1 MKKIETYAGQ
11 DIEDAWAALLRE
23 SANCKETC
31 FCEFNGK
38 TLYSTDSIDVAYVKV
53 VGKTKAEF
61 DEDMRRQKEEYEHQE
76 REHKEKI
83 PSLTEEYRKKA
94 RGVIL
99 ESSYDEWD
107 EIVPIRLRD
116 LYQGMELG
124 ATLDLCKIM
133 REEATPYDERLHK
146 AYDAFME
153 QGHSGMSAGLVAA
166 MLRKFCPDGADLAD
180 AVMSFRFEK
189 KNENE

>member
-11 DIEDAWAALLRE
+11 DIEDAWASLLKE

-38 TLYSTDSIDVAYVKV
+38 TIYSTDTIDVAYVKV

-61 DEDMRRQKEEYEHQE
+61 DEHIRKEREEYERE
-76 REHKEKI
+76 KREHQEKI

-107 EIVPIRLRD
+107 KIVPIRLGD
-116 LYQGMELG
+116 LYHGMELG

-133 REEATPYDERLHK
+133 REEDAPYDERLHK

-153 QGHSGMSAGLVAA
+153 QGHSGMSAGLVAT
-166 MLRKFCPDGADLAD
+166 MLRRFCPDGEDLAD